1 MTDGPRINITL
12 DYADLNLPA
21 VRPTVRSLNAW
32 TWRWLLTGNR
42 KRHGISKMDQ
52 PDLYVSIRSFHQVSL
67 HR

>member
-42 KRHGISKMDQ
+42 LGVNGHVKRRW
-52 PDLYVSIRSFHQVSL
+52 YIRP
-67 HR
+67 